1 MSDQNGNAGRVPK
14 LGDRVNIPGP
24 MLMKGRIIEL
34 RGNLGPGGIDV
45 FRVKLANQMRPA
57 YIEVVASQ
65 LEFLDD
71 ETPAPRP
78 APSASE

>member
-1 MSDQNGNAGRVPK
+1 MSDPNGNAGRVPK
-14 LGDRVNIPGP
+14 LGDRVNLPGA

-34 RGNLGPGGIDV
+34 RGNLGPGGVDIFGVELEYSDDT
-45 FRVKLANQMRPA
+45 A
-57 YIEVVASQ
+57 YIEVRGDQ

-71 ETPAPRP
+71 ETPAPQP

>member
-1 MSDQNGNAGRVPK
+1 MSEKNGDAVRVPK

>member
-1 MSDQNGNAGRVPK
+1 MSEKNGDAVRVPK
-14 LGDRVNIPGP
+14 LGDRVNSPGP

-45 FRVKLANQMRPA
+45 FRIKLANQMRPA

-71 ETPAPRP
+71 ETPSPRP

>member
-1 MSDQNGNAGRVPK
+1 MSDQNGNANRVPK
-14 LGDRVNIPGP
+14 LGDRVRIRGP
-24 MLMKGRIIEL
+24 LVMKGHISEL

-45 FRVKLANQMRPA
+45 FGVELEYTDDTA

-71 ETPAPRP
+71 EAPSP
-78 APSASE
+78 QPVPSASV